1 MNTKSISKY
10 RKLGNFS
17 LEKINGGR
25 VSVSASEVASAFGVC
40 TTSGVAIGGAIGGAF
55 GGNVVLPVVGSV
67 PGYLAGGVL
76 GGAGGTV
83 AYGATCWWS

>member
-1 MNTKSISKY
+1 MATQTIENLNT
-10 RKLGNFS
+10 LD
-17 LEKINGGR
+17 LETLARVEGGGCSWGGAGGAT
-25 VSVSASEVASAFGVC
+25 VQ
-40 TTSGVAIGGAIGGAF
+40 GAIGGAF

>member
-1 MNTKSISKY
+1 MATQTIENFNT
-10 RKLGNFS
+10 LD
-17 LEKINGGR
+17 LETLASVEGGGCSWGGAGGAT
-25 VSVSASEVASAFGVC
+25 VQ
-40 TTSGVAIGGAIGGAF
+40 GAIGGAF

>member
-1 MNTKSISKY
+1 MATQTIENLNT
-10 RKLGNFS
+10 LD
-17 LEKINGGR
+17 LETLASVEGGGCSWGGTGGAT
-25 VSVSASEVASAFGVC
+25 VQ
-40 TTSGVAIGGAIGGAF
+40 GAIGGAF

>member
-1 MNTKSISKY
+1 MTTQTINTFET
-10 RKLGNFS
+10 LDFEALANV
-17 LEKINGGR
+17 EGGGCSWGGAGGAT
-25 VSVSASEVASAFGVC
+25 VQ
-40 TTSGVAIGGAIGGAF
+40 GAIGGAF

>member
-1 MNTKSISKY
+1 MATQAIENLNT
-10 RKLGNFS
+10 LD
-17 LEKINGGR
+17 LETLASVEGGGCSWGGAGGAT
-25 VSVSASEVASAFGVC
+25 VQ
-40 TTSGVAIGGAIGGAF
+40 GAIGGAF

>member
-1 MNTKSISKY
+1 MATQTIENFNT
-10 RKLGNFS
+10 LD
-17 LEKINGGR
+17 LETLASVEGGGCSWR
-25 VSVSASEVASAFGVC
+25 GTGGATVQ
-40 TTSGVAIGGAIGGAF
+40 GAIGGAC
-55 GGNVVLPVVGSV
+55 GGNGVLPVVGSV

>member
-1 MNTKSISKY
+1 MATQTIENFNT
-10 RKLGNFS
+10 LD
-17 LEKINGGR
+17 LETLASVEGGGCSWR
-25 VSVSASEVASAFGVC
+25 GAGGAA
-40 TTSGVAIGGAIGGAF
+40 AQGAIGGAF

>member
-1 MNTKSISKY
+1 MATQTIENFNT
-10 RKLGNFS
+10 LD
-17 LEKINGGR
+17 LETLASVEGGGCSWR
-25 VSVSASEVASAFGVC
+25 GTGGATVQ
-40 TTSGVAIGGAIGGAF
+40 GAIGGAF

-76 GGAGGTV
+76 GGVGGTV

>member
-1 MNTKSISKY
+1 MTTQTMN
-10 RKLGNFS
+10 NFETLDLES
-17 LEKINGGR
+17 LANVEGGGCSWGGAGGAT
-25 VSVSASEVASAFGVC
+25 VQ
-40 TTSGVAIGGAIGGAF
+40 GAIGGAF

-83 AYGATCWWS
+83 AYGATCWWI

>member
-1 MNTKSISKY
+1 MATQTIENFNT
-10 RKLGNFS
+10 LD
-17 LEKINGGR
+17 LETLASVEGGGCSWGGAGGAT
-25 VSVSASEVASAFGVC
+25 VQ
-40 TTSGVAIGGAIGGAF
+40 GAIGGAF

-67 PGYLAGGVL
+67 PGYVAGGVL